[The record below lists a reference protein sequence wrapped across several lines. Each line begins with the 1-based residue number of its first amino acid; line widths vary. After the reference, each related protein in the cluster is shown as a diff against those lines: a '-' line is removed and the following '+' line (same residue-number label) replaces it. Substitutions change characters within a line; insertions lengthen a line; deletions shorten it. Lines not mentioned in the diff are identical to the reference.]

1 MTSSDERDE
10 GAGAEAVPSPAAP
23 IAAITRIDVQRLV
36 KSYGATVAL
45 RGVDATFHAARLTLV
60 EGANGSGK
68 STLLGI
74 LGTLIRPTAGRVLYA
89 PIGADRALVRR
100 HIGWLSHET
109 LAYPDLTGRQNIEL
123 FGKLCGLDIAPEWG
137 RVAER
142 FELGPFVDR
151 PLRTCSRGQ
160 KQRIALARALVH
172 EPSVVLLDEPTTGL
186 DKSGVAR
193 LLAIVDREVGRGA
206 MVIVVSHEPELFRER
221 SGGRVVLD
229 RGRVKEKSD

>member
-1 MTSSDERDE
+1 MSGVSAVALPLAQES
-10 GAGAEAVPSPAAP
+10 AGIST
-23 IAAITRIDVQRLV
+23 IARIDVHKLV

-45 RGVDATFHAARLTLV
+45 RGVEASFHANRLTLV

-74 LGTLIRPTAGRVLYA
+74 LGTLIKPTAGTVDYV
-89 PIGADRALVRR
+89 PIGLDRSRVRG

-123 FGKLCGLDIAPEWG
+123 FARLCGLDVAPDWAK
-137 RVAER
+137 VAER
-142 FELGPFVDR
+142 FELGTFVDR

-186 DKSGVAR
+186 DKAGVAR
-193 LLAIVDREVGRGA
+193 LLAIVDQEIALGRL
-206 MVIVVSHEPELFRER
+206 VIVVSHEPELFRER
-221 SGGRVVLD
+221 ARARVVLE
-229 RGRVKEKSD
+229 RGRVKERSE

>member
-1 MTSSDERDE
+1 MTAANVET
-10 GAGAEAVPSPAAP
+10 AVP
-23 IAAITRIDVQRLV
+23 IERIDVSKLV
-36 KSYGATVAL
+36 KSFGATVAL
-45 RGVDATFHAARLTLV
+45 RGVDVTLRARRLTLV

-74 LGTLIRPTAGRVLYA
+74 LGTLVRPTSGTVTYA
-89 PIGADRALVRR
+89 PIGTDRALVRR

-109 LAYPDLTGRQNIEL
+109 LAYPDLSGRQNIEL
-123 FGKLCGLDIAPEWG
+123 FARLCGLDIAPAWES
-137 RVAER
+137 VADR

-172 EPSVVLLDEPTTGL
+172 EPCVVLLDEPTTGL

-193 LLAIVDREVGRGA
+193 LLSIVDREVARGA
-206 MVIVVSHEPELFRER
+206 MMIVVSHEPELFRER
-221 SGGRVVLD
+221 SGARVLLD
-229 RGRVKEKSD
+229 RGRVKEATP